1 VSSAPISDLAL
12 EAFELATPPAPAPR
26 FALGRRAATSIHVG
40 VDATMA
46 LAGTI
51 AADYGSRRA
60 GITPLGLW
68 WGLLFAGLFVLFLVG
83 RGMYRPRLQ
92 SSLLDDTRSILVS
105 LTIVTTLVLSLGLLV
120 TGRTAG
126 AALAREWAFVAVY
139 VVAGRFAL
147 QWAAVNAHRTGR
159 LLKPTLIVGRGR
171 VGTTLAQRLLAHP
184 EMGLKPVAF
193 LDKEPLVT
201 RDAEVDLPV
210 AGASWDL
217 DRVIDEYGIQ
227 EIIVA
232 FSTAPD
238 DVLLRLMRRAEERD
252 ITVAFVPRFFE
263 HVPQRLTV
271 QHLGGLSLL
280 VPNVVRPRD
289 WHFRV
294 KYTVDWIAAA
304 ALLLLSLPVVLLVA
318 AGVRATMG
326 RPIFFRQMRVGR
338 DGKPFEMLK
347 FRSMRTPG
355 SADELSF
362 VLPED
367 LGPGGIEGVDRI
379 TRFGAF
385 LRATNLDELPQLLN
399 VLRGEMSLVGPRPE
413 RPEYVARFDEHV
425 YRYSERHR
433 VKAGITGWAQVH
445 GLRGRTSI
453 ADRAEWDNFYI
464 ENFSLWLDLKIVLLT
479 FASVVRGFL
488 PAGAQR

>member
-1 VSSAPISDLAL
+1 VS
-12 EAFELATPPAPAPR
+12 ELAIEPFVELAAPAAPG
-26 FALGRRAATSIHVG
+26 FTLGRRAWTWVHVG

-46 LAGTI
+46 LAGTM

-60 GITPLGLW
+60 DITPLGLTW
-68 WGLLFAGLFVLFLVG
+68 VLLFVAVFVLLLAG

-105 LTIVTTLVLSLGLLV
+105 LTIVTTLILSLGLLV

-147 QWAAVNAHRTGR
+147 QRAAVNARRAGL

-171 VGTTLAQRLLAHP
+171 VGTLLAQRLLAHP
-184 EMGLKPVAF
+184 ELGLKPVAF
-193 LDKEPLVT
+193 LDKDPLVA
-201 RDAEVDLPV
+201 RDEEVDLPV

-227 EIIVA
+227 EVIVA

-238 DVLLRLMRRAEERD
+238 EVLLRLMRRAEERD
-252 ITVAFVPRFFE
+252 INVAFVPRFFE

-271 QHLGGLSLL
+271 QHLGGVSLL
-280 VPNVVRPRD
+280 VPQVVRPRD

-294 KYTVDWIAAA
+294 KYAVDWIAAA
-304 ALLLLSLPVVLLVA
+304 LLLVLTLPLFLAVA
-318 AGVRATMG
+318 AAVRLSMG
-326 RPIFFRQMRVGR
+326 RPVFFRQTRVGR

-347 FRSMRTPG
+347 FRSMRDPIP
-355 SADELSF
+355 ADQVTF

-367 LGPGGIEGVDRI
+367 LGPGGVEGVNRI
-379 TRFGAF
+379 TRLGEI
-385 LRATNLDELPQLLN
+385 LRGTNIDELPQLLN

-413 RPEYVARFDEHV
+413 RPEYVARFGEDV

-433 VKAGITGWAQVH
+433 VKAGITGWAQIH

-479 FASVVRGFL
+479 VAGVLRGCL
-488 PAGAQR
+488 PAGAER

>member
-1 VSSAPISDLAL
+1 MSTAPVSDLAI
-12 EAFELATPPAPAPR
+12 ETYGVATPAAPG
-26 FALGRRAATSIHVG
+26 FTLGRRAWTSVHVG

-46 LAGTI
+46 LAGTM
-51 AADYGSRRA
+51 AADYGSRRV
-60 GITPLGLW
+60 GITPLGFSW
-68 WGLLFAGLFVLFLVG
+68 VLLFVAVFVVLLAG

-120 TGRTAG
+120 TGKTAG

-139 VVAGRFAL
+139 VVAGRFSL
-147 QWAAVNAHRTGR
+147 QWAAVNARRAGQLMR
-159 LLKPTLIVGRGR
+159 PTLIVGRGR
-171 VGTTLAQRLLAHP
+171 VGTVLAQRLLAHP
-184 EMGLKPVAF
+184 EIGLKPVAF
-193 LDKEPLVT
+193 LDKDPLVA
-201 RDAEVDLPV
+201 RDEEVDLPV

-280 VPNVVRPRD
+280 VPQVVRPRD

-294 KYTVDWIAAA
+294 KYAVDWIAAA
-304 ALLLLSLPVVLLVA
+304 ALLVLTVPVFVLA
-318 AGVRATMG
+318 AAAVRLTMG
-326 RPIFFRQMRVGR
+326 RPIFFRQTRVGR

-347 FRSMRTPG
+347 FRSMRDPG
-355 SADELSF
+355 PADRVAF
-362 VLPED
+362 VLPDD
-367 LGPGGIEGVDRI
+367 LGPGGVEGVNRI
-379 TRFGAF
+379 TRLGEF
-385 LRATNLDELPQLLN
+385 LRGTNIDELPQLIN

-413 RPEYVARFDEHV
+413 RPEYVARFGEDV

-433 VKAGITGWAQVH
+433 VKAGITGWAQIH

-464 ENFSLWLDLKIVLLT
+464 ENFSLWLDLKILLLT
-479 FASVVRGFL
+479 VAGVLRGFL
-488 PAGAQR
+488 PAGAER

>member
-1 VSSAPISDLAL
+1 M
-12 EAFELATPPAPAPR
+12 AF
-26 FALGRRAATSIHVG
+26 
-40 VDATMA
+40 
-46 LAGTI
+46 AGTM

-60 GITPLGLW
+60 GITPLGFW
-68 WGLLFAGLFVLFLVG
+68 WVLLFVAIFVTLLAG
-83 RGMYRPRLQ
+83 RGIYRPRLQ
-92 SSLLDDTRSILVS
+92 PSLLDDTRSILVA
-105 LTIVTTLVLSLGLLV
+105 LTVVTTFILSLGLLV
-120 TGRTAG
+120 TGKTAG

-147 QWAAVNAHRTGR
+147 QRAAVNARRGGQLMR
-159 LLKPTLIVGRGR
+159 PTLIVGRGR
-171 VGTTLAQRLLAHP
+171 VGTVLAQRLLAHP
-184 EMGLKPVAF
+184 EIGLKPVAF
-193 LDKEPLVT
+193 LDKDPLVA
-201 RDAEVDLPV
+201 RDEEVDLPV

-280 VPNVVRPRD
+280 VPQVVRPRD

-294 KYTVDWIAAA
+294 KYAVDWIAAA
-304 ALLLLSLPVVLLVA
+304 ALLVLTVPVFVLA
-318 AGVRATMG
+318 AAAVRLTMG
-326 RPIFFRQMRVGR
+326 RPIFFRQTRVGR

-347 FRSMRTPG
+347 FRSMRDPG
-355 SADELSF
+355 PADEVSF
-362 VLPED
+362 VLPDD
-367 LGPGGIEGVDRI
+367 LGPGGVEGVNRI
-379 TRFGAF
+379 TRLGEF
-385 LRATNLDELPQLLN
+385 LRGTNIDELPQLIN

-413 RPEYVARFDEHV
+413 RPEYVARFGEDV

-433 VKAGITGWAQVH
+433 VKAGITGWAQIH

-464 ENFSLWLDLKIVLLT
+464 ENFSLWLDLKILLLT
-479 FASVVRGFL
+479 VAGVLRGFL
-488 PAGAQR
+488 PAGAER

>member
-1 VSSAPISDLAL
+1 
-12 EAFELATPPAPAPR
+12 
-26 FALGRRAATSIHVG
+26 
-40 VDATMA
+40 MA
-46 LAGTI
+46 LAGTV

-60 GITPLGLW
+60 GITPLGFSW
-68 WGLLFAGLFVLFLVG
+68 VLLFVAVFVLLLIG

-120 TGRTAG
+120 TGKTDG

-147 QWAAVNAHRTGR
+147 QWAAVNARRSG
-159 LLKPTLIVGRGR
+159 LLLRPTLIVGRGR

-184 EMGLKPVAF
+184 EIGLKPVAF
-193 LDKEPLVT
+193 LDKDPLVA
-201 RDAEVDLPV
+201 RDEEVDLPV

-263 HVPQRLTV
+263 HVPQRVTV

-280 VPNVVRPRD
+280 VPKVVRPRD

-294 KYTVDWIAAA
+294 KYIVDWITAAAVLLLTLPVLVLAAA
-304 ALLLLSLPVVLLVA
+304 A
-318 AGVRATMG
+318 VRLTMG
-326 RPIFFRQMRVGR
+326 RPVLFRQTRVGR

-347 FRSMRTPG
+347 FRSMRDPG
-355 SADELSF
+355 PADQVAF
-362 VLPED
+362 VLPDD
-367 LGPGGIEGVDRI
+367 LGPGGVEGVNRI
-379 TRFGAF
+379 TRLGEF
-385 LRATNLDELPQLLN
+385 LRSTNIDELPQLLN

-413 RPEYVARFDEHV
+413 RPEYVARFGQDV

-479 FASVVRGFL
+479 VAGVLRGFL
-488 PAGAQR
+488 PAGAER